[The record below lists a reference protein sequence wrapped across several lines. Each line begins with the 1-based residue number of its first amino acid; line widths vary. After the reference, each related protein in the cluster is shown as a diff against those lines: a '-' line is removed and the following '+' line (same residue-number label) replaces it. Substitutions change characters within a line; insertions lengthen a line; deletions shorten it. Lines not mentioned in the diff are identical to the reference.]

1 MKLDWFRILII
12 ISLIVLVLNFYYM
25 VKLPLDFPR
34 PEVDISPYTGETIIE
49 AKVYG
54 LRGEEIVEL
63 PVVITTDKRNR
74 FLNIMEAYSDSS
86 LTLVESLRINDAYE
100 ENNRI
105 YLDVSRNSFSSPGI
119 QDENIR
125 QHVQAIV
132 NSLTSNDRQ
141 LPVQFLFD
149 GSIQTETIRGVSF
162 QLPFWRDETVLGY
175 HTGHMR
181 EMVAEFL
188 AEIEDEQYS
197 LARQKIY
204 LSEEDRLREGE
215 LLHKLRSY
223 RQAKKEAIPRAIE
236 VFTEMDSYL
245 VQVHFT
251 QTGRPE
257 QWTIKVIDKLHYI
270 VYDKSPLD
278 R

>member
-1 MKLDWFRILII
+1 MKLDWFRVLII
-12 ISLIVLVLNFYYM
+12 ASLLVLILNVYYM

-34 PEVDISPYTGETIIE
+34 PEVDISPYTGETE
-49 AKVYG
+49 VAAKIYG
-54 LRGEEIVEL
+54 LRGNEITEQ
-63 PVVITTDKRNR
+63 PVTIVTGKRDR
-74 FLNIMEAYSDSS
+74 FLKIMEAYSESQ
-86 LTLVESLRINDAYE
+86 LVRVESLRINDAYE

-105 YLDVSRNSFSSPGI
+105 YLDIGRNSFASPGI
-119 QDENIR
+119 QVENIR

-149 GSIQTETIRGVSF
+149 GAILTDNIRGVSF
-162 QLPFWRDETVLGY
+162 RQPFWRDETVLGY
-175 HTGHMR
+175 HPGNMR
-181 EMVAEFL
+181 DMVAEFL
-188 AEIEDEQYS
+188 EEIEAEQYS

-204 LSEEDRLREGE
+204 LADQDRLSEGE

-223 RQAKKEAIPRAIE
+223 RQAKKEAIPRVIE
-236 VFTEMDSYL
+236 VYSEADGYL

-257 QWTIKVIDKLHYI
+257 HWTIQVIDKLHYI
-270 VYDKSPLD
+270 IYDNSPLD